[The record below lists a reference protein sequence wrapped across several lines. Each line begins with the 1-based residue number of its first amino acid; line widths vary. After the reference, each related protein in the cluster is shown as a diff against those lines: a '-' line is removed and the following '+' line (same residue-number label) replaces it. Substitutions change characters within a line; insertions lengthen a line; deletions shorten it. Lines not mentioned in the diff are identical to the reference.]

1 VDDLYRSRL
10 AGLGVGYELESAYR
24 GLLRHP
30 RCTVPTLAG
39 ELGVDVETANRMVD
53 QLAELGLARF
63 EVDVVHVVDPNVGLP
78 ALAARV
84 DAELAHRREELEQGR
99 RAIADL
105 VTGLSH
111 SPRSRNL
118 QVADVCWGAHDIRAR
133 TRQLTEAAS
142 SEVVAMSTSGA
153 ALLDG
158 PALPGWCAD
167 GVCCRLAFGDRRG
180 AGVSDPVRD
189 RWLRNLADLSGQGA
203 EVRIGPVPTSALII
217 DSATVALPVSDTAS
231 GQTVGLATLRLPS
244 AVTAV
249 VELFER
255 VWAGASPLAEASA
268 RESAVTT
275 RERHL
280 LDLLLAGA
288 TDQSASYR
296 LEVSVR
302 TVRRIVADL
311 MNRAGAR
318 SRFELGARAAE
329 RGWLR
334 TPVES
339 R

>member
-10 AGLGVGYELESAYR
+10 AGLGVDHELESAYR
-24 GLLRHP
+24 GLLRSSP
-30 RCTVPTLAG
+30 CPVPELAG
-39 ELGVDVETANRMVD
+39 QLGVDVEAADRMVD
-53 QLAELGLARF
+53 QLADLGLVRF

-118 QVADVCWGAHDIRAR
+118 QVADVCWGAHDIKAR

-167 GVCCRLAFGDRRG
+167 GVCCRLAFADRRG
-180 AGVSDPVRD
+180 LDPVRD
-189 RWLRNLADLSGQGA
+189 RWLHNLADLADQGA

-311 MNRAGAR
+311 MSRAGAR